1 MEHEDWQ
8 QFFQM
13 QVLGKHLKHF
23 ERLIVKDPDIIE
35 FTALN
40 CLRPEAKNVDEFAK
54 PHVWRRVQVQILSN
68 NYQSWDVESLN
79 KAARQYAG
87 VSESHVARLLEVCY
101 YKQYW
106 ADDEDPVVEKAQVLD
121 KNDQLV
127 KYICPTDSRTSTGEY
142 SKSFQTF

>member
-68 NYQSWDVESLN
+68 NYQS
-79 KAARQYAG
+79 
-87 VSESHVARLLEVCY
+87 
-101 YKQYW
+101 
-106 ADDEDPVVEKAQVLD
+106 
-121 KNDQLV
+121 
-127 KYICPTDSRTSTGEY
+127 
-142 SKSFQTF
+142 